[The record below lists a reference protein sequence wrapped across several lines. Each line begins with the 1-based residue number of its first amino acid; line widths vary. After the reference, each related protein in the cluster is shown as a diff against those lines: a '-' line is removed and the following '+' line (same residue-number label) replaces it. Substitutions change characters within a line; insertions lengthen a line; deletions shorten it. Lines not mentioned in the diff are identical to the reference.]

1 MCTDTA
7 GETCRRAPGINSL
20 YITLMTG
27 QGSLTTHKS
36 PAAGQHALGVGAIDL
51 EHDSTWAS
59 VLPIACALPL
69 PRFTLSPST
78 TAFILSRHTH
88 IEVESHLL

>member
-7 GETCRRAPGINSL
+7 GETCRRALGINSL

-36 PAAGQHALGVGAIDL
+36 PAAGQHALGVDAVDL
-51 EHDSTWAS
+51 GHDSTRAS

-69 PRFTLSPST
+69 PFSFTRFTLSPST
-78 TAFILSRHTH
+78 TDFVFSNTHTH
-88 IEVESHLL
+88 T